1 MFFSDSTTT
10 TVIDRTV
17 EPCALFLRA
26 ESAETET
33 GGPISGEVCSVSV
46 ALGAVGLSVCVEVPQ
61 PNVFLFQRDFFTV
74 CFSPTLCVRARKA
87 FYAFWWGGREQEL
100 GCIPTSQKPRV
111 QDSAFFCCFFFF
123 LRLT

>member
-1 MFFSDSTTT
+1 MGGGAGGEFPAGSGGEMFFSDSTTT

-46 ALGAVGLSVCVEVPQ
+46 ALGAVGLSVC
-61 PNVFLFQRDFFTV
+61 RG
-74 CFSPTLCVRARKA
+74 AA
-87 FYAFWWGGREQEL
+87 A
-100 GCIPTSQKPRV
+100 
-111 QDSAFFCCFFFF
+111 
-123 LRLT
+123 